1 MQSLENNIVVVTDTN
16 VRRRVWPQL
25 RRAHRRLRELP
36 EPIVVAA
43 GEQHK
48 NMRSLTKLHREFL
61 DRGLDRSSVVVA
73 LGGGMLTDLAGF
85 AASTWMR
92 GIAWIAAP
100 TTLLGMVDASIGGKV
115 AVNLG
120 TTKNIVG
127 AFHQPDAVL
136 IGTRTLETLP
146 ARERRAGLAEVA
158 KYAMI
163 ADAAFFRS
171 LELAGARL
179 LQSHATRDA
188 AVVGRCARL
197 KARVV
202 EADEKESGKRDML
215 NFGHTIGH
223 VLETGSRFELSH
235 GEAVGLGMLV
245 ACRLAE
251 LRGIAGETPRQRLTD
266 LLRQWRLPVQLSTR
280 LSWSRVWSALQRD
293 KKSLHG
299 TPRFVLTPRIG
310 HVRVGQE
317 VPVESI
323 REALQVILPGS
334 RVR

>member
-1 MQSLENNIVVVTDTN
+1 MSKNVVVVTDSN
-16 VRRRVWPQL
+16 VRRRLWPKL
-25 RRAHRRLRELP
+25 RRARRHLHELP
-36 EPIVVAA
+36 EPIVIDA

-48 NMRSLTKLHREFL
+48 NMRTLTRVHREFL
-61 DRGLDRSSVVVA
+61 ARNLDRNSVVLA
-73 LGGGMLTDLAGF
+73 LGGGMVTDLAGF

-92 GIAWIAAP
+92 GIAWMAAP

-136 IGTRTLETLP
+136 IGTRALSTLP
-146 ARERRAGLAEVA
+146 ARERRGGLAEVV

-163 ADAAFFRS
+163 ADASFFRS
-171 LELAGARL
+171 LESAGGKL
-179 LQSHATRDA
+179 LKAQASRDA
-188 AVVGRCARL
+188 ELVTRCARI

-202 EADEKESGKRDML
+202 EADEKESGQRAML

-223 VLETGSRFELSH
+223 VLETRSRFSLSH

-251 LRGIAGETPRQRLTD
+251 ITGVAGLAPRQRLSD
-266 LLRQWRLPVQLSTR
+266 LLRQWRLPVR
-280 LSWSRVWSALQRD
+280 LAARIPWSRVWSTLQQD
-293 KKSLHG
+293 KKTLHG

-310 HVRVGQE
+310 RVSVGHE
-317 VPVESI
+317 VPAESI
-323 REALQVILPGS
+323 RQALEVIHPGR
-334 RVR
+334 RVQ